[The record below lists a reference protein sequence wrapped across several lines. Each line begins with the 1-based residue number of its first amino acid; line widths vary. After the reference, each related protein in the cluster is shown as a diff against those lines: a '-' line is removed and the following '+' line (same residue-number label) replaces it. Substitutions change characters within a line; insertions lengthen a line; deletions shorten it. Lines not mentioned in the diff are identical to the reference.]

1 MGRRARATF
10 QTGSFRNLEDYP
22 TMNLADLLAQKRSPI
37 VKKWCDLIL
46 ETYPEQSR
54 KFLRKQKDRFA
65 NPVGRT
71 IFEGIESIFDEL
83 VGEADAKKISL
94 FLDNIVRVRAIQD
107 FSPSRAVGF
116 VFGLKKIIKDELESE
131 IRQEAIS
138 EEWAAFESRIDSL
151 ALLCFDIYTEC
162 RQKIFDIRVNE
173 VRNQS
178 ARLLK
183 MAGLVYEIPDTEQR
197 EEGDLAEDKV
207 TNG

>member
-1 MGRRARATF
+1 MSL
-10 QTGSFRNLEDYP
+10 QNL
-22 TMNLADLLAQKRSPI
+22 LLQKRSPI

-46 ETYPEQSR
+46 QTYPEQSQA
-54 KFLRKQKDRFA
+54 FLRKQKDRFA
-65 NPVGRT
+65 NPVGCT
-71 IFEGIESIFDEL
+71 IFEGIESIYDEL
-83 VGEADAKKISL
+83 VGEADSDKISL

-131 IRQEAIS
+131 IRQEGIS

-183 MAGLVYEIPDTEQR
+183 MAGLVYEIPDTEQC
-197 EEGDLAEDKV
+197 EEGDLSEDKV
-207 TNG
+207 TNA

>member
-1 MGRRARATF
+1 
-10 QTGSFRNLEDYP
+10 
-22 TMNLADLLAQKRSPI
+22 
-37 VKKWCDLIL
+37 
-46 ETYPEQSR
+46 
-54 KFLRKQKDRFA
+54 LRKQKDRFA

-71 IFEGIESIFDEL
+71 IFEGIESIFDEF
-83 VGEADAKKISL
+83 VGEADANKISL

-131 IRQEAIS
+131 IRQEGIS

-197 EEGDLAEDKV
+197 EEGDLTEDKV